1 MRATGWNNG
10 VWHKSGAGY
19 GIRIDKEDR
28 DHFFHE
34 TWPDVQVELPSGATT
49 TVRVSKS
56 FWKKCSEL
64 RSQDVGLWM
73 TEAGL
78 APWKNGTPLVLK
90 LEPVGGQVFR
100 LAR

>member
-10 VWHKSGAGY
+10 AWHKSGAGY
-19 GIRIDKEDR
+19 GIKIDKNDR
-28 DHFFHE
+28 DHFFRE
-34 TWPDVQVELPSGATT
+34 AWSDVQIELPSGVIT
-49 TVRVSKS
+49 TVPISKS
-56 FWKKCSEL
+56 FWKQCSEL

-73 TEAGL
+73 IRVGF
-78 APWKNGTPLVLK
+78 APWKTGTPPVLK